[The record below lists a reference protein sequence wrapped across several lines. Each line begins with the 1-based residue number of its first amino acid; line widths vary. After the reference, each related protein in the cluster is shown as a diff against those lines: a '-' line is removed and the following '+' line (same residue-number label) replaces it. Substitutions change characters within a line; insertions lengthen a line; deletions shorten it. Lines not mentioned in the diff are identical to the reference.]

1 MSWLVL
7 VRAEAERDLEEA
19 RDWYEWKRPG
29 LGGEFLDEFAAAMR
43 TLELNPKQERLYY
56 RDFRRVL
63 FRRFPYKIFYHI
75 IGERVVV
82 FRVLHA
88 KQDHERQIKER

>member
-1 MSWLVL
+1 MSWMVL
-7 VRAEAERDLEEA
+7 VRAEAERDLEVA

-29 LGGEFLDEFAAAMR
+29 LGGAFLDEFAAAMGV
-43 TLELNPKQERLYY
+43 LELNPQQERLYY
-56 RDFRRVL
+56 REFRRTL
-63 FRRFPYKIFYHI
+63 FRRFPYKIFYQI

-88 KQDHERQIKER
+88 KQDHVGQIKKG